1 MNKAEALAFIA
12 ALARG
17 YDDSLYSREADDLMD
32 EMGVSEDLRELV
44 VADVLGGQYTCDD
57 CYPTGCEYVLRDGS
71 RTTQRCEDNVTWR
84 EKETTAHDVWQGPIS
99 RISLIQDIARAAITQ
114 AGMAWPDEDSTLDRC
129 PHFDTIAQARAYIS
143 TAIGKLT

>member
-32 EMGVSEDLRELV
+32 EMGVSADLRELV

-71 RTTQRCEDNVTWR
+71 RTTQRCGDNVTWR
-84 EKETTAHDVWQGPIS
+84 EKETPAGDVREHQGPIS
-99 RISLIQDIARAAITQ
+99 RISLIQDIARSAL
-114 AGMAWPDEDSTLDRC
+114 GV
-129 PHFDTIAQARAYIS
+129 AR
-143 TAIGKLT
+143 